1 MIEMN
6 NISFEERC
14 EIDPQGLIKDLVAQT
29 TRQAKAIHDVN
40 LKLKKLQGEYDK
52 LKKQVPEE

>member
-1 MIEMN
+1 MN

-14 EIDPQGLIKDLVAQT
+14 QTDPQGLIKDLVAQT
-29 TRQAKAIHDVN
+29 TRQAKAIHDIN
-40 LKLKKLQGEYDK
+40 EKLEKLQKSYDK